1 MTYVEFGCRCAL
13 GVVFAVSALSKTWKK
28 GTFAAFRL
36 ATAALVP
43 SARRYATALSTVVVV
58 AEAGIV
64 VALAVPGTAVAGLV
78 AACLLLSAFTVAI
91 AAAVRRGA
99 TTSCR
104 CFGATATPVSARH
117 LVRNALLIA
126 VAALG
131 LAMPGQAADDPVA
144 LGLAAVAGIVVAVLV
159 VSFDAVADLFL
170 DNHEGVPS

>member
-1 MTYVEFGCRCAL
+1 MTYVEFGCRCVL

-28 GTFAAFRL
+28 GAFAAFRL

-43 SARRYATALSTVVVV
+43 SARRYASALSTVVVV
-58 AEAGIV
+58 AEAAIV
-64 VALAVPGTAVAGLV
+64 VALVVLGTAGLV
-78 AACLLLSAFTVAI
+78 AACLLLTAFTVAI
-91 AAAVRRGA
+91 AAAVRRGDA
-99 TTSCR
+99 ASCR

-131 LAMPGQAADDPVA
+131 LAMPGQAGGDPAA
-144 LGLAAVAGIVVAVLV
+144 LGLAAVAGVVVAVLV
-159 VSFDAVADLFL
+159 ISFDAVADLFL